1 MKSIRIKILVSIFF
15 ITVITTLAIT
25 VVFYQKAADTIED
38 NYILS
43 NQQRNRQLIESLD
56 QSMQEVLHISVEASC
71 DPELK
76 KKTHEYTVGQKDQ
89 TLEEIAEILKIYYK
103 QNAAISSYHLILP
116 NQQVLVTSE
125 AYPIFRKVIEKRNIE
140 AIIRESQEKAGPFLL
155 KSLISGK
162 ASQLAFVEEIV
173 VNGEVL
179 GYLCANIEERS
190 LYYNY
195 LSEMKT
201 ETVEEVM
208 LLDVEDKIIS
218 SDNAEQIGTISHLQV
233 EREPADKRTELVSLD
248 EDNIY
253 FYSRASFSGCA
264 LYISADRES
273 VLGDLTQLRL
283 YYSGIFLVFLLMA
296 AILAFYLAQM
306 IYRPI
311 KQLTTTVKQV
321 SEGNLETR
329 AAITSKDEIGT
340 LSEEFNQMLDHIE
353 ELIEQVIEKEKLKKD
368 AELEALQYQVTPHF
382 MYNTLNAIKYSAKIK
397 GEQELAGLIENFVEL
412 LQASISK
419 KGAFLTVTE
428 ELYILENYIRLQEFR
443 SHATIQMRCEISEE
457 AQSCLLPRLLLQPLV
472 ENSLLHGIDLK
483 ENNGVIKITAKVEE
497 EVLFLEVS
505 DNGRGISQEKIAQVL
520 YKKTKK
526 IKGFTAIGI
535 PNILERLKLYYGE
548 RAGMDYQSDETGTTV
563 IIHLPKEVYDDQ
575 EE

>member
-76 KKTHEYTVGQKDQ
+76 RKTHEYTVNQKDQ

-103 QNAAISSYHLILP
+103 QNAAISSYHLIIP
-116 NQQVLVTSE
+116 SQQVLVTSE

-162 ASQLAFVEEIV
+162 PSQLAFVEEV
-173 VNGEVL
+173 AVNGEVL

-201 ETVEEVM
+201 EAVEEVM

-218 SDNAEQIGTISHLQV
+218 SDNAEQVGTASHLQV
-233 EREPADKRTELVSLD
+233 ERGAADKRTELVSLD

-253 FYSRASFSGCA
+253 FYSRAYFSGCA

-283 YYSGIFLVFLLMA
+283 YYTGIFLTFLLIA

-329 AAITSKDEIGT
+329 ADITSKDEIGT

-457 AQSCLLPRLLLQPLV
+457 AQSCLIPRLLLQPLV

-497 EVLFLEVS
+497 EVLYLEVS
-505 DNGRGISQEKIAQVL
+505 DNGRGISQEKIAQLL

-526 IKGFTAIGI
+526 TKGFTAIGI

-548 RAGMDYQSDETGTTV
+548 RAGMDYRSDVPGTTV